1 MALYPGA
8 FILNEV
14 GTNKE
19 LANIYGVS
27 ERTIY
32 RWKDKAKKE
41 TGAKAK
47 KPTRPRTSTLINF
60 KGTRKQLAKKY
71 GVSERTAYR
80 WIQQAKQKG
89 AEIPSRQKK
98 ADYPGTQILLE
109 VGTNKDLAKAY
120 NVSERTISRWKSRA
134 RIETE
139 GPFEVLP
146 LDKTPE
152 PISPTVTTEE
162 PVSEFEELFEVEDT
176 EQLDYDE
183 HTLYNLTSIADL
195 LNDPQMPVLGEES
208 LYFQLSP
215 NEQLS
220 YIDAYLRFQY
230 GEDEHQFYDEA
241 THSMMYDPD
250 DPNLTS
256 PGFIANMDI
265 WKDDFEEWLAWQSE
279 VKTIEI

>member
-1 MALYPGA
+1 MAVYPGA

-32 RWKDKAKKE
+32 RWKNKAKKE

-80 WIQQAKQKG
+80 WIQQAKEKG
-89 AEIPSRQKK
+89 ADIPSRQKK
-98 ADYPGTQILLE
+98 ANYPGAQILLE
-109 VGTNKDLAKAY
+109 YGTNKDLAKAY
-120 NVSERTISRWKSRA
+120 DVSERTISRWKSKA
-134 RIETE
+134 RKETE
-139 GPFEVLP
+139 ALFDAVP
-146 LDKTPE
+146 LDTTPE
-152 PISPTVTTEE
+152 PLQATEPE
-162 PVSEFEELFEVEDT
+162 APESEFEDLFEVEDT
-176 EQLDYDE
+176 EDLGYDE

-195 LNDPQMPVLGEES
+195 LTDPQAPVLGDDS
-208 LYFQLSP
+208 LYNQLSP

-220 YIDAYLRFQY
+220 FIDAYLKFQY
-230 GEDEHQFYDEA
+230 GQDEHQFYDEA
-241 THSMMYDPD
+241 THSMMFDPD

-256 PGFIANMDI
+256 PGFIANLDI
-265 WKDDFEEWLAWQSE
+265 WGDAFEEWLAWQNE